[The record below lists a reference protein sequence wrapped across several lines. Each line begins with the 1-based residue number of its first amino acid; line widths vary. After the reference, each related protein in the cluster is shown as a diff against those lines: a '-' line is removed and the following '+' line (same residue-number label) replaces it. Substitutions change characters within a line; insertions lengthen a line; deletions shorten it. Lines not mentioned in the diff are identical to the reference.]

1 MRKVEDWLGRPI
13 DLAESKSGVLAFVD
27 PFGGLLRGDLTP
39 WPPASVVQKLYSTR
53 DFSGPDGTAVA
64 SSLGG
69 YSDLQSVNSEDAITW
84 SVFGPVAH
92 SPPEVRKRFVAELFQ
107 AAEIQVTP
115 GPATIS
121 LWRRI
126 PHPETLGLGGPELD
140 VMIQTP
146 HAVVFVEAKW
156 GSSVGTGQGRKGDK
170 DQVQLRMEFF
180 GKYGAG
186 FFPGV
191 ECFVVFGASWR
202 EPVITAQHHA
212 ELPASVQL
220 RELTWET
227 LCGMETHPLR
237 GELLPYYNWKALHAS
252 PP

>member
-27 PFGGLLRGDLTP
+27 PFGGLLRGDVTP

-146 HAVVFVEAKW
+146 YAVVFVEAKW
-156 GSSVGTGQGRKGDK
+156 GSSVGVGQ
-170 DQVQLRMEFF
+170 
-180 GKYGAG
+180 
-186 FFPGV
+186 
-191 ECFVVFGASWR
+191 ASYWPR
-202 EPVITAQHHA
+202 
-212 ELPASVQL
+212 
-220 RELTWET
+220 
-227 LCGMETHPLR
+227 
-237 GELLPYYNWKALHAS
+237 S
-252 PP
+252 PPIEPQAQRRTSRRWRVALGGRAYFGVCAARPRGRAAA